1 MTTAGALDPVR
12 RNAVIPATD
21 GVARFLLSRR
31 GVSSPRPPPSVLV
44 LARPGAESDDLFADL
59 SQREDVCLLRVA
71 TEAAASVAIREI
83 PVALVIACPQASPA
97 AVDSLLAHLD
107 AARPGTPV
115 LAIRARQAQVPPEWG
130 GRGVAVLRLPLLSG
144 VLSRAVDVVLGMTG
158 KL

>member
-1 MTTAGALDPVR
+1 MMTVGALDPVR
-12 RNAVIPATD
+12 RNAVIPATE
-21 GVARFLLSRR
+21 GVARFLLSSR
-31 GVSSPRPPPSVLV
+31 GVSPRPPPSVLV

-83 PVALVIACPQASPA
+83 PVALVIACPQASPVA
-97 AVDSLLAHLD
+97 IDSLLAHLD
-107 AARPGTPV
+107 AAPTPLRRHLRLARPDREHRRPGP
-115 LAIRARQAQVPPEWG
+115 
-130 GRGVAVLRLPLLSG
+130 RGVAVLRLPLLSG